1 MKYIMCNNATVWK
14 CVDLSPQD
22 TTPVMTKIYSTL
34 GRKFNKRDLEDAQRM
49 NMELENEPAAMMRV
63 SGKRSMRKKLVSL
76 TLKKKSK
83 ITEEFKV

>member
-1 MKYIMCNNATVWK
+1 
-14 CVDLSPQD
+14 
-22 TTPVMTKIYSTL
+22 MTKIYSTL